1 MSMLEKY
8 IRSQYDKVY
17 MNHDLPTLS
26 AVHAAAVKLAIIFPS
41 LPRRLYGAAS
51 KCSALTLLEISHE
64 RFVAER
70 LDTFEI

>member
-1 MSMLEKY
+1 MLEKY

-17 MNHDLPTLS
+17 MNHDLPTFS
-26 AVHAAAVKLAIIFPS
+26 AVHAAAVKLAIIFP
-41 LPRRLYGAAS
+41 RRLYGAAS
-51 KCSALTLLEISHE
+51 KCSAPTLLEISHE